1 MDSGREALQAPHDSS
16 RFQRKQHWLANACIW
31 VPSATSP
38 HPRVLHMY
46 TQLESDALPSK
57 AAAPL
62 SPPQRSVSAKSQN
75 VVVMPTDLKSTLKET
90 AFQITGLP
98 ISDLGKSRRSQG
110 RLQSSASLFSTV
122 VRKSFVTNIRSHSSS
137 TGETS
142 RVE

>member
-1 MDSGREALQAPHDSS
+1 MDSGREVLQAPHDSS

-62 SPPQRSVSAKSQN
+62 SPPQRSVSAKK
-75 VVVMPTDLKSTLKET
+75 PKRCGHAYRLKKHAQRDS
-90 AFQITGLP
+90 LP
-98 ISDLGKSRRSQG
+98 NNRASDFRSWEVATEPRPPAILGFFIQ
-110 RLQSSASLFSTV
+110 
-122 VRKSFVTNIRSHSSS
+122 HSC
-137 TGETS
+137 EKVFCYKHQVPFFKH
-142 RVE
+142 R